1 MIVSNISK
9 FLSLLSKKQIF
20 KVSGLLLLLL
30 IGMFLEIIG
39 IGILLPTLEI
49 ISDPKVFYSNKYFS
63 AVVDYFNLTN
73 SNQISNYLLISVIF
87 IYFFNTLFLFYLTYK
102 QNKFIYNLN
111 ASLSSRLFN
120 KYIASPYSFHVT
132 RNSAELIKILEK
144 DMNYL
149 NPFAM
154 SVLSLI
160 TEFFLCLSILI
171 TIIVIE
177 PFGAISIGIGFF
189 ILSFI
194 FYSFTKIKL
203 KFWGIKRS
211 NLEAESSKIILEGLN
226 GIRDLKLNNVE
237 EYFSKK
243 LTLNK
248 NSLASVTANHNTFNL
263 LPRYYLEFTSVF
275 IITCFIIYMVL
286 SNQPLSSLITIIG
299 IFVAAVFKM
308 IPSINKILSSLQN
321 FKFYSSS
328 MDLIIDELKLN
339 DEKVNKLNSQT
350 KKKLSL
356 KNNIKVDKLCF
367 RYNETEDWILH
378 NISFQVN
385 KGEMVGFVG
394 ESGSGKST
402 LIDILTGLQE
412 PHSGSIKIDNNDIRK
427 DISVWQNT
435 VGYVSQNVYL
445 RDSSILENIAFGI
458 PVNKINIKKAMAAV
472 DSAQLT
478 EKVKSLANGINSNI
492 GESGVLLSGGQKQRL
507 GIARALYNNPD
518 ILIFDESTSS
528 LDSNTENE
536 FIESIR
542 KLKGLKTILIVAHRL
557 SSLKHCDTIYK
568 IDNKTIQKYKIN

>member
-1 MIVSNISK
+1 
-9 FLSLLSKKQIF
+9 
-20 KVSGLLLLLL
+20 
-30 IGMFLEIIG
+30 
-39 IGILLPTLEI
+39 
-49 ISDPKVFYSNKYFS
+49 
-63 AVVDYFNLTN
+63 
-73 SNQISNYLLISVIF
+73 
-87 IYFFNTLFLFYLTYK
+87 
-102 QNKFIYNLN
+102 
-111 ASLSSRLFN
+111 
-120 KYIASPYSFHVT
+120 
-132 RNSAELIKILEK
+132 
-144 DMNYL
+144 MNYL